1 MHDAE
6 NEIYRKS
13 KTAKFLTVDIL
24 FLLLKPN
31 RFSPIYTHIHGSV
44 KISQTRRRRALVNHG
59 KMDVWQT
66 GPENLLFLGPGITL
80 YFYFVKA
87 MAIFCVLASI
97 LHIPHLIISYSGG
110 MLEAYQIA
118 EGSAAY
124 FMAASHMSSYPH
136 SNTTTWCDG
145 PTIDTIFARDVPC
158 TEPVIRL
165 YGRRSKIYIK
175 GTHASYLI
183 AACDVATCLLFIATW
198 LWLVW
203 KHESMKKADS
213 MSPVLSP
220 DDYSVQVSGLPSDA
234 TEAEIVE
241 HFNGLYALNGVQDW
255 TWQGDCWGLVN
266 AKLYMRT
273 PNSIVDIA
281 GRVIGP
287 SLRPVD
293 DPLPPHQQQ
302 LQLYKGSWV
311 VEAVVAKPMGTLIRR
326 FRTLEKLSEELLR
339 QRALAKKYNT
349 NTSYLDGKGA
359 DAAKFDKAKKKLV
372 QIEDEIDLEQFRLKM
387 LAGTLVKMERTCV
400 GAWVIF
406 EHRRSR
412 DRCLRDYRLY
422 SNRRLLFWKPPQ
434 PLLFRGTHRLVVTE
448 PPEPSDV
455 LWENQEA
462 TRSGQ
467 YVRRIV
473 TNLITLF
480 LLVSALFITVTLSS
494 ISNDYV
500 KGAGE
505 DLNVCGELGA
515 SLYGGEPGSPTTWFH
530 IPPGNDF
537 CPAGDHYLSLVPPP
551 QGLEQTDACTQP
563 CFNVLDEA
571 ALGTPQSC
579 AGGSTTLAR
588 GTILKCFCQGVWGQ
602 FSSSTSPSSSAT
614 IPAQPSILSYE
625 ALQACRFPA
634 YDFFV
639 SQIVSVVASVVTNL
653 TNEII
658 RFAVPILVDWERHRT
673 ASESVTRLFIKSLA
687 AMFLNTCGLLLLIH
701 LRVKSKPLNEF
712 GTYSMEGGGGEG
724 R

>member
-1 MHDAE
+1 
-6 NEIYRKS
+6 
-13 KTAKFLTVDIL
+13 L
-24 FLLLKPN
+24 
-31 RFSPIYTHIHGSV
+31 V
-44 KISQTRRRRALVNHG
+44 KHG
-59 KMDVWQT
+59 KMDVWRT
-66 GPENLLFLGPGITL
+66 GPQNLLFLGPGITL

-97 LHIPHLIISYSGG
+97 LHIPHLVISYSGG
-110 MLEAYQIA
+110 MLEAFQIS

-136 SNTTTWCDG
+136 SNTTTWCEG
-145 PTIDTIFARDVPC
+145 LTIDTMFARDVSC

-183 AACDVATCLLFIATW
+183 AACDVATCLLFIVTW

-213 MSPVLSP
+213 LSPVLSP

-255 TWQGDCWGLVN
+255 TWQGDFWGLVN

-293 DPLPPHQQQ
+293 EPLPPHQQQ

-311 VEAVVAKPMGTLIRR
+311 VEAVIATPMGTLIRR
-326 FRTLEKLSEELLR
+326 FRTLQKLSEALLR
-339 QRALAKKYNT
+339 QRALAKKYNA
-349 NTSYLDGKGA
+349 NTSYLGGAGA
-359 DAAKFDKAKKKLV
+359 DAAKFDKAQKKLV
-372 QIEDEIDLEQFRLKM
+372 QIQDKIDLEQFRLKM
-387 LAGTLVKMERTCV
+387 LASGLVKMERTCV

-422 SNRRLLFWKPPQ
+422 SNRRLLFWKPPP

-462 TRSGQ
+462 THAGQ

-473 TNLITLF
+473 TNMITLF

-500 KGAGE
+500 QGAGQ
-505 DLNVCGELGA
+505 DLNVCGDLGA
-515 SLYGGEPGSPTTWFH
+515 SLYGSEPGSPTTWFH

-537 CPAGDHYLSLVPPP
+537 CPAGDHYLSLVPPL
-551 QGLEQTDACTQP
+551 QGLEQTDPCIQP
-563 CFNVLDEA
+563 CFNVLEEA
-571 ALGTPQSC
+571 ALATPQSC
-579 AGGSTTLAR
+579 AGGSTMLAR

-602 FSSSTSPSSSAT
+602 FSSSTSPASSDT
-614 IPAQPSILSYE
+614 PAQPPILSYE

-673 ASESVTRLFIKSLA
+673 ASENVTRLFIKSLA

-701 LRVKSKPLNEF
+701 LRVNSKPLNEL
-712 GTYSMEGGGGEG
+712 GTYSMEEG
-724 R
+724 RERWREVGHGVRGICLRDG